1 MKFMTLVKTSS
12 TSKAT
17 TGPTKELMT
26 GIMQMGMEA
35 MQAGVMVEN
44 GGLLPIEFGASV
56 SLAEGEVTVTDGPYS
71 EAKEWVGGYAVYNVA
86 SKQEAVK
93 WAVRFLELHKQ
104 FWPGWEGTV
113 EVRQIMDQPGQ

>member
-12 TSKAT
+12 TSKTT
-17 TGPTKELMT
+17 TGPTPELMN
-26 GIMQMGMEA
+26 GILQMGMEA

-44 GGLLPIEFGASV
+44 GGLLPIEFGATV
-56 SLAEGEVTVTDGPYS
+56 SLADGDVTVTDGPYS

-86 SKQEAVK
+86 SKQEAIG
-93 WAVRFLELHKQ
+93 WARRFLDLHKQ

-113 EVRQIMDQPGQ
+113 EVRQIMDQPGR

>member
-12 TSKAT
+12 RSKAT
-17 TGPTKELMT
+17 TGPTPELMK

-44 GGLLPIEFGASV
+44 GGLLPIEFGATV
-56 SLAEGEVTVTDGPYS
+56 SLADGDVTVTDGPYS

-86 SKQEAVK
+86 SKEEAIG
-93 WAVRFLELHKQ
+93 WARRFLDLHKQ

-113 EVRQIMDQPGQ
+113 EVRQIMEQPGR

>member
-12 TSKAT
+12 NSKAT
-17 TGPTKELMT
+17 TGPTQELMT

-86 SKQEAVK
+86 SKEEAVK

>member
-12 TSKAT
+12 RSKAT
-17 TGPTKELMT
+17 TGPTPELMNS
-26 GIMQMGMEA
+26 IMQMGMEA

-44 GGLLPIEFGASV
+44 GGLLPIEFGATV
-56 SLAEGEVTVTDGPYS
+56 SLADGDVTVTDGPYS

-86 SKQEAVK
+86 SKEEAIG
-93 WAVRFLELHKQ
+93 WARRFLDLHKQ

-113 EVRQIMDQPGQ
+113 EVRQIMEQPGR

>member
-17 TGPTKELMT
+17 TGPTQELMT

-86 SKQEAVK
+86 SKQEAVE

>member
-12 TSKAT
+12 RSKAT
-17 TGPTKELMT
+17 TGPTPELMN

-44 GGLLPIEFGASV
+44 GGLLPIEFGATV
-56 SLAEGEVTVTDGPYS
+56 SLADGDVTVTDGPYS

-86 SKQEAVK
+86 SKEEAIG
-93 WAVRFLELHKQ
+93 WARRFLDLHKQ

-113 EVRQIMDQPGQ
+113 EVRQIMDQPGR